1 MMVKFAKI
9 LSMLDIVIDIVVS
22 AFNFKRLFWAY
33 PVGCRSVLEDCRGV
47 IRLRVM
53 GTTTF

>member
-1 MMVKFAKI
+1 MVKFAKI